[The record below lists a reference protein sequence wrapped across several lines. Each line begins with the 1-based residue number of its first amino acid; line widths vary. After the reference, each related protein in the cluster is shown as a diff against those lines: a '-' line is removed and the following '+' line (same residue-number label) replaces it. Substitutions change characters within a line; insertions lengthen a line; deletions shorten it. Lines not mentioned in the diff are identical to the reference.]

1 MKRLKDAV
9 LKIDPD
15 WFWYFIGQADYN
27 YGDKI
32 IQNGVELYNPIME
45 WPSLNEWIV
54 SELEHELDNYE
65 EEKEDPGSTMGSW
78 VTSKTKARVE
88 RILDNYYN
96 DKYIKE

>member
-1 MKRLKDAV
+1 MKRLKEAV

-27 YGDKI
+27 YGD
-32 IQNGVELYNPIME
+32 ELNMYNPIME

-54 SELEHELDNYE
+54 SELEHELDIYE

-78 VTSKTKARVE
+78 VTSKTKAKVE
-88 RILDNYYN
+88 RILNNYYN
-96 DKYIKE
+96 GKYIEE